1 MRHLRTVLGL
11 IFISP
16 LILSLIFFQILIG
29 IIMIIISPI
38 TMMISIGSWALY
50 SDWGYL
56 EAAVDFATFPSQILL
71 DIFRDI

>member
-1 MRHLRTVLGL
+1 
-11 IFISP
+11 
-16 LILSLIFFQILIG
+16 
-29 IIMIIISPI
+29 MIIISPI
-38 TMMISIGSWALY
+38 TLMISIGSWALY